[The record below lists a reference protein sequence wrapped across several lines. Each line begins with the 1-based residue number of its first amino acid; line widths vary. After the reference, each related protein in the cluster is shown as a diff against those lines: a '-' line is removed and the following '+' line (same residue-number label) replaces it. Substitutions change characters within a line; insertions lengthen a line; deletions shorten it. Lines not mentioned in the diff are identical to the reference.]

1 MDIPADDKRD
11 IDPADTRIP
20 RRGSRFEILGGLPGD
35 MMVTHQIAIKELSH
49 GGALIETAFP
59 LHLDSLHDFRLT
71 LGDRSVIVKG
81 RVAHCHISDVDQE
94 LVVYHSGID
103 FVEVAQ
109 RVSEAIS
116 DFVAALKD
124 GRRDL

>member
-1 MDIPADDKRD
+1 MDIPADDRRD
-11 IDPADTRIP
+11 TDPAGARIP

-35 MMVTHQIAIKELSH
+35 VMVSQQIAIKEISD
-49 GGALIETAFP
+49 GGAQVETGFP

-94 LVVYHSGID
+94 LVVYRSGID
-103 FVEVAQ
+103 FVEVSEH
-109 RVSEAIS
+109 VSDVIS
-116 DFVAALKD
+116 DFMAAIKD
-124 GRRDL
+124 GRREL

>member
-35 MMVTHQIAIKELSH
+35 MMVTHQIAIKELSN
-49 GGALIETAFP
+49 GGAQVETGFP
-59 LHLDSLHDFRLT
+59 LHVDSLHEFRLT

-94 LVVYHSGID
+94 LVLYRSGID
-103 FVEVAQ
+103 FVEVSE
-109 RVSEAIS
+109 RVSEVIS
-116 DFVAALKD
+116 DFMAALKD
-124 GRRDL
+124 GRREL

>member
-1 MDIPADDKRD
+1 MDIPSDDKRE
-11 IDPADTRIP
+11 IDPAEIRIP
-20 RRGSRFEILGGLPGD
+20 RRGSRFEILGGLPGE
-35 MMVTHQIAIKELSH
+35 MMVSQQIAIKELSN
-49 GGALIETAFP
+49 GGAQVETGFP
-59 LHLDSLHDFRLT
+59 LHVDSLHEFRLT

>member
-35 MMVTHQIAIKELSH
+35 MMVSQQIAIKELSH
-49 GGALIETAFP
+49 GGAQVETGFP
-59 LHLDSLHDFRLT
+59 LHLDSIHDFRLT

-94 LVVYHSGID
+94 LVLYRSGID
-103 FVEVAQ
+103 FVEVSP
-109 RVSEAIS
+109 RVSDAIG
-116 DFVAALKD
+116 DFMAAIKD
-124 GRRDL
+124 GRREL